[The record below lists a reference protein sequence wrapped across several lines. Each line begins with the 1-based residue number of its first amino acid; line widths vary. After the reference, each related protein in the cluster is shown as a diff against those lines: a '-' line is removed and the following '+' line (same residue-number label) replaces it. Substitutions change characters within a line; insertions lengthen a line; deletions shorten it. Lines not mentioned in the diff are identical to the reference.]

1 MNGNGYDNGVQQQ
14 YLEQQQ
20 QFPQQQQ
27 YPNQFQQYQQQ
38 QFNQFHGN
46 NDFNQQQQQ
55 FTQEQQQQQQQYPN
69 YAQQYHNNPAT
80 TTSETEF
87 GGSFPQNNFQGY
99 NNQSSQQQQHVDQDS
114 QLRQQLMTPPGS
126 NLNQISPLRQHLM
139 SQTSN
144 SHQPLNM
151 LEHQVDQVPADKLNN
166 GAGGVGHPGQYNFQ
180 MNGGH
185 HPPHQPKKP
194 IVVQSTSG
202 FDPFST
208 TGKDLYH
215 EKKDEISYEW
225 VC

>member
-1 MNGNGYDNGVQQQ
+1 MNGNGYDNGAQQQ
-14 YLEQQQ
+14 YLDQQQ
-20 QFPQQQQ
+20 QLFPQQQQQQQ

-55 FTQEQQQQQQQYPN
+55 FTQEQQQQQYPN

-87 GGSFPQNNFQGY
+87 GSFPQNNFQGY

-185 HPPHQPKKP
+185 PPHQAKKP